1 MNKIVKLHQVISNN
15 PYLIK
20 KMEMIVVKSK
30 VKEVAGNCNVAGDF
44 AEALNVVAV
53 QLVEAAAGRAEANG
67 RKTVQAK
74 DVFVGEAKAETM
86 LVVKSKVKE
95 VAKGANV
102 SGDFAESLN
111 EMLVWLVGQAA
122 ARAEANG
129 RKTVGARDL

>member
-1 MNKIVKLHQVISNN
+1 
-15 PYLIK
+15 
-20 KMEMIVVKSK
+20 MEMIVVKSK
-30 VKEVAGNCNVAGDF
+30 VKEVSGNCNVSGDF

-53 QLVEAAAGRAEANG
+53 DLVKAAAKRADANG

-74 DVFVGEAKAETM
+74 DAFIGKIKAKTM

-95 VAKGANV
+95 VVKNQNV

-111 EMLVWLVGQAA
+111 EVLIEKVAQAC